1 MRKQRHGDNARI
13 DCPMEYTLD
22 LIGGKWKGA
31 ILYRLL
37 EGTRRYGELRRL
49 LCRITQRS
57 LTQQLRELEDDGLV
71 HREVFAEVPP
81 RVEYSLT
88 DKGRTLAPVLNALLA
103 WGVGQ
108 VGLPKNPAG

>member
-1 MRKQRHGDNARI
+1 MRKQRHGANAQI

-37 EGTRRYGELRRL
+37 EGTKRYGELRRL

-71 HREVFAEVPP
+71 CREVFAEVPP

-88 DKGRTLAPVLNALLA
+88 DRGRTLAPVLEALLG
-103 WGVGQ
+103 WGRQ
-108 VGLPKNPAG
+108 QIES

>member
-1 MRKQRHGDNARI
+1 MRKQRHGQNAQL

-71 HREVFAEVPP
+71 RREVFAEVPP

-88 DKGRTLAPVLNALLA
+88 DRGRTLEPVLVALLG
-103 WGVGQ
+103 WGASQIGT
-108 VGLPKNPAG
+108 P